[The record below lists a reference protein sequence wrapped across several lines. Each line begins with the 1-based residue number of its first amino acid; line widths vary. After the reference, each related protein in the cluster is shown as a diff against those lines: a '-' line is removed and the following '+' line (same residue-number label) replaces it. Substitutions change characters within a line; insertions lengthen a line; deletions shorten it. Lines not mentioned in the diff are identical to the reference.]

1 MCSGLAAA
9 FAVRPQ
15 AAPLSV
21 RRSRVHGDQRS
32 CTCGLSAHSRSTAS
46 NNQRSCTCI
55 ALVAV
60 SAADWQLHSQY
71 VRRSRVHGGGLAA
84 AFAVSTSAGRA
95 SQRRPQVASAWQRP
109 LSSQQVDS
117 RPHLQYARR
126 PRLSASAGRECMAI
140 SAGRQQASQLTADRR
155 QCVRRSRVHGNQ
167 RTCTCVGGSECAADL
182 SVGNNPLA

>member
-60 SAADWQLHSQY
+60 SAADLHRHWQ
-71 VRRSRVHGGGLAA
+71 
-84 AFAVSTSAGRA
+84 AV
-95 SQRRPQVASAWQRP
+95 RPQVASARQRQYGRRSRVHDNG
-109 LSSQQVDS
+109 LSAHSRSTAGQRTGSFIRSQYV
-117 RPHLQYARR
+117 RR

-167 RTCTCVGGSECAADL
+167 QTCTCVGGSECAADL